1 MATAGCSRRSARS
14 GWPRTAQPASRQSRA
29 DAYGRA
35 ESPNSQ
41 YTGKRGIGH
50 AQTEIYSE
58 RRTARDGAL
67 HGGLRHPPGGDR
79 PLLGTALGQTL
90 RRHFR
95 EELDRAAPE
104 ANARVAQSLYQQ
116 ATAGKKTAAAI
127 FWLKVRAG
135 WREPATG
142 VPPLV
147 EAPPFVVRIQE
158 R

>member
-1 MATAGCSRRSARS
+1 MARPRFIPNVEQRGMVRSMAAYGIRQEEIARCLGLRSA
-14 GWPRTAQPASRQSRA
+14 
-29 DAYGRA
+29 
-35 ESPNSQ
+35 
-41 YTGKRGIGH
+41 K
-50 AQTEIYSE
+50 
-58 RRTARDGAL
+58 
-67 HGGLRHPPGGDR
+67 
-79 PLLGTALGQTL
+79 TL

-135 WREPATG
+135 WREAATG
-142 VPPLV
+142 TPQLV
-147 EAPPFVVRIQE
+147 EAPPPFVVRIQP

>member
-1 MATAGCSRRSARS
+1 MARPRFNPNVEQRGMVRSMAAYGIRQEEIARCLGLRSA
-14 GWPRTAQPASRQSRA
+14 
-29 DAYGRA
+29 
-35 ESPNSQ
+35 
-41 YTGKRGIGH
+41 K
-50 AQTEIYSE
+50 
-58 RRTARDGAL
+58 
-67 HGGLRHPPGGDR
+67 
-79 PLLGTALGQTL
+79 TL

-135 WREPATG
+135 WREPATDA
-142 VPPLV
+142 PRPV
-147 EAPPFVVRIQE
+147 EAPPPFVVRIQP